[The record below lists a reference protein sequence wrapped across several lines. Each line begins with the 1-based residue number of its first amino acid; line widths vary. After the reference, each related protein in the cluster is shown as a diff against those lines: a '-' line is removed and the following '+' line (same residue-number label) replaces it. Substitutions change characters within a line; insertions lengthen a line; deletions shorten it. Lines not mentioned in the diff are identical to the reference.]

1 MIVRNRKTG
10 IEYTITKTDWAKLTE
25 QKLHRNYLV
34 LDPNDSTLQKIQV
47 PKVIEEYQQNL
58 GELKIV
64 TPKGAKDEEI
74 KQPKK

>member
-34 LDPNDSTLQKIQV
+34 LDPNDSTLQKIQI
-47 PKVIEEYQQNL
+47 PKVIEEYQHNM
-58 GELKIV
+58 GELKIN
-64 TPKGAKDEEI
+64 TPKAKDEEI